1 MSLIGYNGF
10 ADKTAQRIEIEL
22 SSPHPY
28 SGFSVRG
35 ARRSGRSTLFS
46 KISEKLLENG
56 QANCFVGELTEATR
70 ENFEVTL
77 LDSISNNPLCLND
90 YSRFKG
96 EIQSPD
102 GFFELS
108 SELNQNENKPPV
120 FLIDMGSALE
130 RAYEDGGMDRVNDIT
145 RLLRQIF
152 NLLAEKN
159 IKLILAIG
167 LSENFVSAAVDFASD
182 VYVDRYQN
190 QLSLTNT
197 SFENEPSESF
207 RQIVSSIS
215 ELEIPDT
222 YAGLWRGS
230 TITAG
235 QFGENLKSRGVTTV
249 SSEIL
254 WQNLHGQWPIIGEIH
269 HPEIPGSDLADLLLV
284 DAVISENR
292 YPQWLEACDGG
303 FRATDA
309 LYQEFGLL
317 SPQKDP
323 SKQERIKRRV
333 DDPDDDEVAGDLLT
347 GLSAHLQQ
355 LGVNQLLEAQNLG
368 KKSALLETQL
378 DSHPDPNLPD
388 LERELTGSVF
398 PKKLL
403 VAGILAEDTAYEDL
417 RPAMAE
423 CAAEQGFLLILL
435 KEGLDFG
442 RTPLSRYL
450 RDQNI
455 PYQTKIV
462 SIEQEIATLLTEE
475 LDGSLTRE
483 VSKWISEACRCAIKG
498 PPSIECVAPNNQ
510 KHIQRNN

>member
-10 ADKTAQRIEIEL
+10 ADKTAQIIEIDL

-190 QLSLTNT
+190 
-197 SFENEPSESF
+197 
-207 RQIVSSIS
+207 
-215 ELEIPDT
+215 
-222 YAGLWRGS
+222 
-230 TITAG
+230 
-235 QFGENLKSRGVTTV
+235 
-249 SSEIL
+249 
-254 WQNLHGQWPIIGEIH
+254 
-269 HPEIPGSDLADLLLV
+269 
-284 DAVISENR
+284 
-292 YPQWLEACDGG
+292 
-303 FRATDA
+303 
-309 LYQEFGLL
+309 
-317 SPQKDP
+317 
-323 SKQERIKRRV
+323 
-333 DDPDDDEVAGDLLT
+333 
-347 GLSAHLQQ
+347 
-355 LGVNQLLEAQNLG
+355 
-368 KKSALLETQL
+368 
-378 DSHPDPNLPD
+378 
-388 LERELTGSVF
+388 
-398 PKKLL
+398 
-403 VAGILAEDTAYEDL
+403 
-417 RPAMAE
+417 
-423 CAAEQGFLLILL
+423 
-435 KEGLDFG
+435 
-442 RTPLSRYL
+442 
-450 RDQNI
+450 
-455 PYQTKIV
+455 
-462 SIEQEIATLLTEE
+462 
-475 LDGSLTRE
+475 
-483 VSKWISEACRCAIKG
+483 
-498 PPSIECVAPNNQ
+498 
-510 KHIQRNN
+510 